1 MPVTQ
6 TFTRKATIL
15 RRIEDEYREMPGLVL
30 TPEQG
35 ARLWALP
42 VVNVVD
48 ALHTLVAHGLLSR
61 SPTGTYRLRE
71 HAV

>member
-1 MPVTQ
+1 ML
-6 TFTRKATIL
+6 FTHTLSRDAAIL

-42 VVNVVD
+42 V
-48 ALHTLVAHGLLSR
+48 
-61 SPTGTYRLRE
+61 
-71 HAV
+71 

>member
-1 MPVTQ
+1 MLVTQ
-6 TFTRKATIL
+6 TLSRDAAII

-42 VVNVVD
+42 VVNVLQ
-48 ALHTLVAHGLLSR
+48 ALHMLVGAGFLNR
-61 SPTGTYRLRE
+61 SPMGTYRRSDQL
-71 HAV
+71 V

>member
-1 MPVTQ
+1 MLVTQ
-6 TFTRKATIL
+6 TLSRDAAII

-42 VVNVVD
+42 VVNVLQ
-48 ALHTLVAHGLLSR
+48 ALHMLVGARFLNR
-61 SPTGTYRLRE
+61 SPMGTYRRSDQL
-71 HAV
+71 V

>member
-1 MPVTQ
+1 MLVSQ
-6 TFTRKATIL
+6 TFPRDAIIL

-42 VVNVVD
+42 LVRVLD
-48 ALHTLVAHGLLSR
+48 ALHVLVGAGFLSR
-61 SPTGTYRLRE
+61 TPLGAYRRRD
-71 HAV
+71 

>member
-1 MPVTQ
+1 ML
-6 TFTRKATIL
+6 FTHTLSRDAAIL

-42 VVNVVD
+42 VGNVLD
-48 ALHTLVAHGLLSR
+48 ALHFLVVSGFLSR
-61 SPTGTYRLRE
+61 SPMNTNRRSDQL
-71 HAV
+71 V

>member
-1 MPVTQ
+1 MLVTQ
-6 TFTRKATIL
+6 TLSRDAAII

-42 VVNVVD
+42 VVNVLQ
-48 ALHTLVAHGLLSR
+48 ALHMLVGAGFLSR
-61 SPTGTYRLRE
+61 SPMNTYRRSDQL
-71 HAV
+71 V